1 MRSRNRL
8 GLCFAQIGKYSRKGP
23 AAAPEPSQ
31 ATAPSALKLVAMRVL
46 LGMSSHSVF
55 LPDQLELSLAA
66 ALLTRAPFWEAAS
79 SLVTFAGLVKSGPPQ
94 LVPLLVSWRKLSL
107 PRQTDRWY

>member
-8 GLCFAQIGKYSRKGP
+8 GLCFAQIEKSSREGP
-23 AAAPEPSQ
+23 ATTSELST
-31 ATAPSALKLVAMRVL
+31 ATAPSALKLIARLVL
-46 LGMSSHSVF
+46 LGMNRHSVF
-55 LPDQLELSLAA
+55 LLDQLELSLVA

-79 SLVTFAGLVKSGPPQ
+79 SPVTSVRLVKSGPPL
-94 LVPLLVSWRKLSL
+94 LVPLLVSWKKLSL